1 MLGTGHGHSSR
12 AAKCNFAIGLEAGSL
27 ILRVAARGAAR
38 HAGTAGRP
46 AAMDMMGAMMG
57 AGGQGSKYAPK
68 EKETIPDKYEAMLAQ
83 DNLTPAHRA
92 TLEKMARRRVE
103 REAKQAEGR
112 AAALEASLT
121 PAHRAAMAGDAA
133 ALTGLDLA
141 LVSART
147 TLGQTAAHLAAEAG
161 AAGCL
166 EVIHG
171 LGEAGEALLLQP
183 DDAGRTPAHLAAVAG
198 SAEVLR
204 RLHAWGALPAAVP
217 GTLSLLRAAVQGN
230 SPSAVHALGELLP
243 PKSAQALDASGATP
257 AHLAAQLGH
266 HECLEKIVAFGGPAC
281 VAVRRA
287 TGAAPPH
294 DAAFHG
300 HATCMHVLLEALPS
314 CMGWHDDDGD
324 TPFHAAAAR
333 GHEEVLAELLIAA
346 ESAAGD
352 GDGDAGLRA
361 AASGSNAKHE
371 APMTLAGMAGHTG
384 CVDLLERHIAR
395 GGEGAAA
402 PLPVL
407 AEQMKAEGNL
417 LTKVADFGRAA
428 SCYERGI
435 ALYSPVEP
443 PPPEQAAAAGGA
455 APPAPPPTLANADM
469 TSVLD
474 DQTSTCSLS
483 AGRFAPVLTESPHCV
498 VYGIAK
504 AWALSLVH

>member
-1 MLGTGHGHSSR
+1 MAGFLDLRSQGAPLAKAALG
-12 AAKCNFAIGLEAGSL
+12 CL
-27 ILRVAARGAAR
+27 
-38 HAGTAGRP
+38 P
-46 AAMDMMGAMMG
+46 AMDMMGAMMG

-103 REAKQAEGR
+103 REAKQAEER

-141 LVSART
+141 LVSAHS

-198 SAEVLR
+198 SAEVLQ

-217 GTLSLLRAAVQGN
+217 GTLSLLHAAVQGN

-266 HECLEKIVAFGGPAC
+266 HECLEKVVAFGGAAC

-333 GHEEVLAELLIAA
+333 GHEEVLAELLVAA
-346 ESAAGD
+346 ESAA

-361 AASGSNAKHE
+361 AASGNNAKHE
-371 APMTLAGMAGHTG
+371 APMTLAGVAGHTG

-469 TSVLD
+469 ASVLD
-474 DQTSTCSLS
+474 DQTGTYVQSV
-483 AGRFAPVLTESPHCV
+483 GRPVCTSFD
-498 VYGIAK
+498 
-504 AWALSLVH
+504 